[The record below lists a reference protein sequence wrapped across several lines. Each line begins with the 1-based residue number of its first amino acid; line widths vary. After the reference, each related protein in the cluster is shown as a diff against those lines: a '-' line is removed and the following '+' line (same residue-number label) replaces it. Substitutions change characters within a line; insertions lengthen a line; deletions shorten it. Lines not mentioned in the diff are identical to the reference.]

1 MSVDTKLRHELE
13 QMDEKFNGD
22 GMVQM
27 LGMSTLN
34 WMNVD
39 SSRQLMFNSHIK
51 QLLTLINPDVPR
63 IQTGFENTIGSYSNA
78 YMKLDGIWEVK
89 DIIKKFPELPN
100 SHIYTVVFY
109 NKKKDLYEMI
119 EAPIAESLTEKFGY
133 SYNISRMDQMQVGDK
148 IKDEIIY
155 KSTSF
160 DDQMNYR
167 MGKNATVFY
176 STSTDTLE
184 DALVVR
190 KGWAD
195 SIRSVEIDN
204 VQVSINT
211 NEVPVNLYHD
221 DKHDYKAFPDIGE
234 EVNNSL
240 LCAIRMINNEHLL
253 YDFQKS
259 MMMTTMDTDAEYYV
273 SKHAEVYDID
283 VYYNGDKDFPDNKF
297 YQQLKY
303 YYDAGNEYAKK
314 LYNWANDIK
323 KSGSNYTDN
332 IAHIRSRYM
341 HWSDKDYKWKNK
353 DRAFANMIVEFKVR
367 ALVPLEYGSKI
378 TGRFGN
384 KGVVAG
390 IVNTDKIDLERTLG
404 EMLASNTD
412 LSPDEIAK
420 YTSNIQIVD
429 DARMPY
435 ADDRPID
442 LLLNSSGAIRRL
454 NPGQLCEVET
464 NFIGEELRKKI
475 CATESMKEKEDMIFK
490 FLDIISS
497 DEASFFRK
505 MYDSYDSEVLVNRYK
520 FNFMAE
526 ESKKAFIEDIEKNGF
541 YIVRPP
547 HKPILYKDV
556 MALYEAFPFIKPI
569 PLYID
574 LFGIKHRKVIKE
586 GVCGTQ
592 YVIVLK
598 QNSNKNFSAR
608 STFRVNRS
616 NLPAKDVTKKTNR
629 SSYART
635 PVRLSEIYNLFSS
648 ISGKTLAEYNIF
660 MRSSPIGSKS
670 LDRILSADGNPLK
683 IKKLKVRDNYTNSNA
698 DILNARLKAIGLAI
712 EFTTLEDEEKKYNP
726 DTVVPMEFN
735 GYTIYDKWSKHKMYE
750 DIFRI
755 FNELNRSIMMVESYR
770 GEKIDRIWKHILS
783 SKELKDKYPDDF
795 DEDAVQAIKNA
806 TEHTMDSFV
815 KVVEEKTKE
824 LNKSSD
830 KESEVVKTPAR
841 RGRKPKKKYE
851 DLVNEVL
858 EENRRMTEEDSE
870 DYEDSPQNDELIV
883 DES

>member
-13 QMDEKFNGD
+13 VMDEKFSGD
-22 GMVQM
+22 NMVQM

-51 QLLTLINPDVPR
+51 QLLTLVNPDVPR
-63 IQTGFENTIGSYSNA
+63 IQTGFENSIGAYSKA
-78 YMKLDGIWEVK
+78 YKKMEGTWEVK
-89 DIIKKFPELPN
+89 DIIQKFPEIPN

-109 NKKKDLYEMI
+109 NKKEDLYEMI

-133 SYNISRMDQMQVGDK
+133 AYNISRMDNLKVGDK

-167 MGKNATVFY
+167 LGKNATVFY

-195 SIRSVEIDN
+195 SIRSVEIDS
-204 VQVSINT
+204 VQVSVNT
-211 NEVPVNLYHD
+211 NEVLVNLYGD
-221 DKHDYKAFPDIGE
+221 SKNYRTFPNIGE
-234 EVNNSL
+234 EVNNAL
-240 LCAIRMINNEHLL
+240 LCAVRVINNDHLL
-253 YDFQKS
+253 YDFQKN

-283 VYYNGDKDFPDNKF
+283 VYYNGDKEFPDNLF
-297 YQQLKY
+297 YQQIKY
-303 YYDAGNEYAKK
+303 YYEAGNEYARK
-314 LYNWANDIK
+314 LYRWADDIK
-323 KSGSNYTDN
+323 KSGSKYTDN
-332 IAHIRSRYM
+332 ITHIRSRYM
-341 HWSDKDYKWKNK
+341 HWNDKEYKWKNK
-353 DRAFANMIVEFKVR
+353 DRAFANMIIQFKVR

-384 KGVVAG
+384 KGVVSG
-390 IVNTDKIDLERTLG
+390 IVDTDRIDLERTLG

-420 YTSNIQIVD
+420 YTSNIQVVD
-429 DARMPY
+429 DERMPY

-475 CATESMKEKEDMIFK
+475 CQTEGIEAKAELAFK

-497 DEASFFRK
+497 KEATFFRN
-505 MYDSYDSEVLVNRYK
+505 MYEGYEKNVLVNRHNFK
-520 FNFMAE
+520 FMAE
-526 ESKKAFIEDIEKNGF
+526 DSKKAFIEDIEKNGF

-556 MALYEAFPFIKPI
+556 MNLYEAFPFIKPI

-574 LFGIKHRKVIKE
+574 LFGIKHRKIIKN
-586 GVCGTQ
+586 GICGTQ
-592 YVIVLK
+592 YVIILK

-648 ISGKTLAEYNIF
+648 ISGRTLAEYNIF

-712 EFTTLEDEEKKYNP
+712 EFSTLEDEEKRYPP

-735 GYTIYDKWSKHKMYE
+735 GYTIYDKWYKHNMYQ
-750 DIFRI
+750 DIFNMYNKMMRSTTFIESYHGQKEEKCWNHI
-755 FNELNRSIMMVESYR
+755 FNN
-770 GEKIDRIWKHILS
+770 
-783 SKELKDKYPDDF
+783 KELHEKYPDDF
-795 DEDAVQAIKNA
+795 NEEAVEAIKKA
-806 TEHTMDSFV
+806 TQQNLDEFMRILDEN
-815 KVVEEKTKE
+815 KKE
-824 LNKSSD
+824 VSKSSATSTEEP
-830 KESEVVKTPAR
+830 KVPKK

-851 DLVNEVL
+851 ELVNEVL
-858 EENRRMTEEDSE
+858 EANRQMEEEDAE
-870 DYEDSPQNDELIV
+870 DYEDSPQNSELI
-883 DES
+883 EC

>member
-13 QMDEKFNGD
+13 VMDEKFSGD
-22 GMVQM
+22 NMVQM

-51 QLLTLINPDVPR
+51 QLLTLVNPDVPR
-63 IQTGFENTIGSYSNA
+63 IQTGFENSIGAYSKA
-78 YMKLDGIWEVK
+78 YKKMEGTWEVK
-89 DIIKKFPELPN
+89 DIIQKFPEIPN

-109 NKKKDLYEMI
+109 NKKEDLYEMI

-133 SYNISRMDQMQVGDK
+133 AYNISRMDNLKVGDK

-167 MGKNATVFY
+167 LGKNATVFY

-195 SIRSVEIDN
+195 SIRSVEIDS
-204 VQVSINT
+204 VQVSVNT
-211 NEVPVNLYHD
+211 NEVLVNLYGD
-221 DKHDYKAFPDIGE
+221 SKNYRTFPNIGE
-234 EVNNSL
+234 EVNNAL
-240 LCAIRMINNEHLL
+240 LCAVRVINNDHLL
-253 YDFQKS
+253 YDFQKN

-283 VYYNGDKDFPDNKF
+283 VYYNGDKDFPDNLF
-297 YQQLKY
+297 YQQIKY
-303 YYDAGNEYAKK
+303 YYEAGNEYARK
-314 LYNWANDIK
+314 LYRWADDIK
-323 KSGSNYTDN
+323 KSGSKYTDN
-332 IAHIRSRYM
+332 ITHIRSRYM
-341 HWSDKDYKWKNK
+341 HWNDKEYKWKNK
-353 DRAFANMIVEFKVR
+353 DRAFANMIIQFKVR

-384 KGVVAG
+384 KGVVSG
-390 IVNTDKIDLERTLG
+390 IVDTDRIDLERTLG

-420 YTSNIQIVD
+420 YTSNIQVVD
-429 DARMPY
+429 DERMPY

-475 CATESMKEKEDMIFK
+475 CQTEGIEAKAELAFK

-497 DEASFFRK
+497 KEATFFRN
-505 MYDSYDSEVLVNRYK
+505 MYEGYEKNVLVNRHNFK
-520 FNFMAE
+520 FMAE

-556 MALYEAFPFIKPI
+556 MNLYEAFPFIKPI

-574 LFGIKHRKVIKE
+574 LFGIKHRKIIKN
-586 GVCGTQ
+586 GICGTQ
-592 YVIVLK
+592 YVIILK

-648 ISGKTLAEYNIF
+648 ISGRTLAEYNIF

-712 EFTTLEDEEKKYNP
+712 EFSTLEDEEKRYPP

-735 GYTIYDKWSKHKMYE
+735 GYTIYDKWYKHNMYQ
-750 DIFRI
+750 DIFNMYNKMMRSTTFIESYHGQKEEKCWNHI
-755 FNELNRSIMMVESYR
+755 FNN
-770 GEKIDRIWKHILS
+770 
-783 SKELKDKYPDDF
+783 KELHEKYPDDF
-795 DEDAVQAIKNA
+795 NEEAVEAIKKA
-806 TEHTMDSFV
+806 TQQNLDEFMRILDEN
-815 KVVEEKTKE
+815 KKE
-824 LNKSSD
+824 VSKSSATSTEEP
-830 KESEVVKTPAR
+830 KVPKK

-851 DLVNEVL
+851 ELVNEVL
-858 EENRRMTEEDSE
+858 EANRQMEEEDAE
-870 DYEDSPQNDELIV
+870 DYEDSPQNSELI
-883 DES
+883 EC

>member
-13 QMDEKFNGD
+13 VMDEKFSGD
-22 GMVQM
+22 NMVQM

-51 QLLTLINPDVPR
+51 QLLTLVNPDVPR
-63 IQTGFENTIGSYSNA
+63 IQTGFENSIGAYSKA
-78 YMKLDGIWEVK
+78 YKKMEGTWEVK
-89 DIIKKFPELPN
+89 DIIQKFPEIPN

-109 NKKKDLYEMI
+109 NKKEDLYEMI

-133 SYNISRMDQMQVGDK
+133 AYNISRMDNLKVGDK

-167 MGKNATVFY
+167 LGKNATVFY

-195 SIRSVEIDN
+195 SIRSVEIDS
-204 VQVSINT
+204 VQVSVNT
-211 NEVPVNLYHD
+211 NEVLVNLYGD
-221 DKHDYKAFPDIGE
+221 SKNYRTFPNIGE
-234 EVNNSL
+234 EVNNAL
-240 LCAIRMINNEHLL
+240 LCAVRVINNDHLL
-253 YDFQKS
+253 YDFQKN

-283 VYYNGDKDFPDNKF
+283 VYYNGDKDFPDNLF
-297 YQQLKY
+297 YQQIKY
-303 YYDAGNEYAKK
+303 YYEAGNEYARK
-314 LYNWANDIK
+314 LYRWADDIK
-323 KSGSNYTDN
+323 KSGSKYTDN
-332 IAHIRSRYM
+332 ITHIRSRYM
-341 HWSDKDYKWKNK
+341 HWNDKEYKWKNK
-353 DRAFANMIVEFKVR
+353 DRAFANMIIQFKVR

-384 KGVVAG
+384 KGVVSG
-390 IVNTDKIDLERTLG
+390 IVDTDRIDLERTLG

-420 YTSNIQIVD
+420 YTSNIQVVD
-429 DARMPY
+429 DERMPY

-475 CATESMKEKEDMIFK
+475 CQTEGIEAKAELAFK

-497 DEASFFRK
+497 KEATFFRN
-505 MYDSYDSEVLVNRYK
+505 MYEGYEKNVLVNRHNFK
-520 FNFMAE
+520 FMAE

-556 MALYEAFPFIKPI
+556 MNLYEAFPFIKPI

-574 LFGIKHRKVIKE
+574 LFGIKHRKIIKN
-586 GVCGTQ
+586 GICGTQ
-592 YVIVLK
+592 YVIILK

-648 ISGKTLAEYNIF
+648 ISGRTLAEYNIF

-712 EFTTLEDEEKKYNP
+712 EFSTLEDEEKRYPP

-735 GYTIYDKWSKHKMYE
+735 GYTIYDKWYKHNMYQ
-750 DIFRI
+750 DIFNMYNKMMRSTTFIESYHGQKEEKCWNHI
-755 FNELNRSIMMVESYR
+755 FNN
-770 GEKIDRIWKHILS
+770 
-783 SKELKDKYPDDF
+783 KELHEKYPDDF
-795 DEDAVQAIKNA
+795 NEEAVEAIKKA
-806 TEHTMDSFV
+806 TQQNLDEFMRILDENKKEVSKNSATSTEEP
-815 KVVEEKTKE
+815 KVPKK
-824 LNKSSD
+824 
-830 KESEVVKTPAR
+830 

-851 DLVNEVL
+851 ELVNEVL
-858 EENRRMTEEDSE
+858 EANRQMEEEDAE
-870 DYEDSPQNDELIV
+870 DYEDSPQNSELI
-883 DES
+883 EC